1 MSEKI
6 KRSLV
11 DEYNEMTYQWYDAH
25 NIRLA
30 KLKKIN
36 LISNIV
42 LGIAIS
48 ICGYFLLI
56 VGINYFAIV
65 IALLLYILIWS
76 NLRNGQKE
84 ILLEIESARQQDD
97 LKFWYLAG
105 GGLIDIEKFIEVPK
119 VNNKENG

>member
-1 MSEKI
+1 MSETI
-6 KRSLV
+6 KRPLI
-11 DEYNEMTYQWYDAH
+11 DEYDEMAYQWYDAH

-36 LISNIV
+36 LISNII
-42 LGIAIS
+42 LGIAIY

-97 LKFWYLAG
+97 LKHWFLAAG
-105 GGLIDIEKFIEVPK
+105 GANDYRKLIEVPK
-119 VNNKENG
+119 VNKE

>member
-1 MSEKI
+1 MSETI
-6 KRSLV
+6 KRPLI
-11 DEYNEMTYQWYDAH
+11 DEYDEMTYQWYDAH

-36 LISNIV
+36 LISNII

-97 LKFWYLAG
+97 LRHWFLAG
-105 GGLIDIEKFIEVPK
+105 GGANDYQKLIEVPK
-119 VNNKENG
+119 VNKE

>member
-6 KRSLV
+6 KRPLV

-36 LISNIV
+36 LISNII

-97 LKFWYLAG
+97 LKHWFLAG
-105 GGLIDIEKFIEVPK
+105 GGLIDL
-119 VNNKENG
+119 ENS